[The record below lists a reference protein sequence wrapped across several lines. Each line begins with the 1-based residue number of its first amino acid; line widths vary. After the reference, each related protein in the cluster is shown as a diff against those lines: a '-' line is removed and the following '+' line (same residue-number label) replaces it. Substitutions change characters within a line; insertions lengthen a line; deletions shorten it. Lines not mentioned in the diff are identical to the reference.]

1 MATSKQKVLFVCSD
15 NSARSQ
21 MAEVLLRHQAGD
33 KFDVFSAGTAP
44 EKIDDRTLAALSA
57 FGLSGEQLAS
67 KSIDIFADQH
77 FDFVITLC
85 DKARQECQSYPCSD
99 QLIAWD
105 FAEPQSRPGPVPFQ
119 TTLNELDNR
128 IAMFVL
134 VQSKNQEKMT
144 VQPEIDPIGFYKCL
158 TDEIR
163 LKSLM
168 LIQYQGEL
176 CVCELVAALEEI
188 QPKISRHLALLRKS
202 KILIDRKQEQ
212 WVYYRINPDLPDWAK
227 SVIAQTMESN
237 AGFIQENIDNLSL
250 MGSRP
255 GRGKASCQQT
265 TEKESL

>member
-1 MATSKQKVLFVCSD
+1 MSTSKQKVLFICSG

-21 MAEVLLRHQAGD
+21 MAEALLRHQAGD

-44 EKIDDRTLAALSA
+44 RKIDDRTLVALSD
-57 FGLSGEQLAS
+57 FGLSGNQLTS

-85 DKARQECQSYPCSD
+85 DKARQECQNYPNTG
-99 QLIAWD
+99 QQIAWD
-105 FAEPQSRPGPVPFQ
+105 FEDPKYRAERLPFQ
-119 TTLNELDNR
+119 VTLNELNSR

-134 VQSKNQEKMT
+134 VQSKNQSET
-144 VQPEIDPIGFYKCL
+144 NTQPEIDPIGFYKCL

-176 CVCELVAALEEI
+176 CVCELVAALKEI

-212 WVYYRINPDLPDWAK
+212 WVYYRINPDLPAWAK
-227 SVIAQTMESN
+227 SIIAQTTESN

-250 MGSRP
+250 MGNRP

-265 TEKESL
+265 TEKGSL